1 MWGWIEKCWG
11 GVCVCTC
18 TAPPCSHHQGN
29 VAFDFPGRLMW
40 PQGNFSPSLPS
51 LLQKLCQ
58 LWEPLFYESEPVWE
72 AFLMGELDLEMWK
85 TLPSTCPSVSYRVS
99 LCSDLL
105 RDHGQSHLISVC
117 FCFHTLGVTKP
128 TWVKHATVCGWKVLS
143 IIKTCSHGTCALAG
157 QRRGCHGI
165 SPFKF
170 AVSGGWVPLNE
181 VRAFPVACPLAICT
195 PKLLHRKLPPS

>member
-11 GVCVCTC
+11 GVCACAC
-18 TAPPCSHHQGN
+18 TAHLCSHHQGN

-99 LCSDLL
+99 LCSLL
-105 RDHGQSHLISVC
+105 WLAPWPWAKSLNLCVLLFPHTGSNKTHLGKARHGLWMKSAQYYKNMLSWHMCIGRSKERLPWHLS
-117 FCFHTLGVTKP
+117 F
-128 TWVKHATVCGWKVLS
+128 
-143 IIKTCSHGTCALAG
+143 
-157 QRRGCHGI
+157 
-165 SPFKF
+165 
-170 AVSGGWVPLNE
+170 
-181 VRAFPVACPLAICT
+181 
-195 PKLLHRKLPPS
+195 